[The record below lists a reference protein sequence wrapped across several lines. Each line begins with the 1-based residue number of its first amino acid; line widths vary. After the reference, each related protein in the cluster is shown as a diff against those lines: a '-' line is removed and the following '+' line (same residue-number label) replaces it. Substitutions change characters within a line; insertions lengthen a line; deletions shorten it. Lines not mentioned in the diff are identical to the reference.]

1 MLSSL
6 SAGSQNKVIFLASTN
21 IDRESLNL
29 VVSERNGAASYF
41 YVIYFCFIFQKQN
54 LTLSLRYRVNVYRDL
69 PRTRWLG
76 YLGFV
81 AIRIKSV

>member
-1 MLSSL
+1 MLSSW

-41 YVIYFCFIFQKQN
+41 YFIYFCFIFQKQN
-54 LTLSLRYRVNVYRDL
+54 LTLSLLYRVNVYRDL

-76 YLGFV
+76 YLGSV